1 MPVSTRASNADAHPG
16 RIIMESQQTRRPRKQ
31 IEEDEARAKAVAIA
45 TRKGVEARHREAIA
59 TIATTE
65 DSMEQDEEDLQTHSV
80 RPDLRH
86 IQSSGTAALGVPRS
100 GSEDQTPNRPIGSES
115 EDESS
120 DTVGAM
126 VNDGATEIATEIAT
140 SPIPL
145 PATCVT
151 PTSGRGFDELQDE
164 FEGESEESEDFVPI
178 GYAARKRAEKEKIG
192 SLRSDINA
200 ARTNPHAAPLS
211 KKHKE
216 PVRARKGI
224 KCCDAIVIGGFST
237 DWRAKAKHAPST
249 SRGSVTSGQANTKEG
264 NNGLV
269 SGAFHEDEP
278 YEAPGWAKASKSAT
292 WRGSPQAVNEGSL
305 KARMTAQVGMKLKR
319 AAATMSTGC
328 PTPLPEGDRKR
339 QRKQRYS
346 VADLPFPGG
355 GRGVHTWRRVFLPQ
369 LHGWVGT
376 QEDPFGANCQMEG
389 EIVNI
394 WKRTFPSVPLDQRNR
409 EIVLNVCD
417 NALNNWRS
425 DIGKAG
431 YHAVSDLWEGDSQ
444 FSSEEDI
451 VAYVSDNLTDLRF
464 VYRFPDRLSGR
475 GPFCS
480 VLISKVYAR
489 HLRKISPDGGKYGP
503 QTGGL
508 ALATVAV
515 ERALTLFKTGE
526 DISKANHDDD
536 SGRGATRVP
545 GHGFTDNLW
554 GSRARALVKSTQRL
568 KDSHWSQI
576 QDRASIYLRGTDHDE
591 ENGEDSGGVG
601 AEATSLHAQIE
612 IDWSEECPK
621 GA

>member
-1 MPVSTRASNADAHPG
+1 MPVSTHASNADAHPG

-65 DSMEQDEEDLQTHSV
+65 DSMEQDKEDLQTHSV

-126 VNDGATEIATEIAT
+126 VNDGAMEIATEIAT

-151 PTSGRGFDELQDE
+151 PTSGRGFDKLQDE

-224 KCCDAIVIGGFST
+224 KHCDAIVIGGFST
-237 DWRAKAKHAPST
+237 DWRAKAKHTPST

-292 WRGSPQAVNEGSL
+292 WHGSPQAVNEGSL
-305 KARMTAQVGMKLKR
+305 KA
-319 AAATMSTGC
+319 
-328 PTPLPEGDRKR
+328 
-339 QRKQRYS
+339 
-346 VADLPFPGG
+346 
-355 GRGVHTWRRVFLPQ
+355 GVHTWRRVFLPQ
-369 LHGWVGT
+369 LHGWAGT

-451 VAYVSDNLTDLRF
+451 VAYVSDNLMDLRF

-480 VLISKVYAR
+480 VLILK
-489 HLRKISPDGGKYGP
+489 
-503 QTGGL
+503 TGGL

-515 ERALTLFKTGE
+515 ECALTLFKTGE

-591 ENGEDSGGVG
+591 ENGEDSRGVG

-621 GA
+621 GT

>member
-1 MPVSTRASNADAHPG
+1 MTGLSMGGTDGPLLYPLTIIHPLSDTRASNADAHPG
-16 RIIMESQQTRRPRKQ
+16 CIIMESQQTRRPRKQ

-45 TRKGVEARHREAIA
+45 TRKGVKARHHEAIA
-59 TIATTE
+59 MIATTE

-178 GYAARKRAEKEKIG
+178 GYAARKRAESSGPQKEKIG

-211 KKHKE
+211 RKHKE
-216 PVRARKGI
+216 PVRACKGI
-224 KCCDAIVIGGFST
+224 KRCDAIVIGGFST

-305 KARMTAQVGMKLKR
+305 KARTTAQDVRPHYQRGTGSVNVSKGTQLLTSPFP
-319 AAATMSTGC
+319 AAA
-328 PTPLPEGDRKR
+328 E
-339 QRKQRYS
+339 
-346 VADLPFPGG
+346 VFIPGG
-355 GRGVHTWRRVFLPQ
+355 ECSFLSCMAGRELKKIHLVQ
-369 LHGWVGT
+369 I
-376 QEDPFGANCQMEG
+376 AK
-389 EIVNI
+389 
-394 WKRTFPSVPLDQRNR
+394 WK
-409 EIVLNVCD
+409 CD

-464 VYRFPDRLSGR
+464 VYRFPDRL
-475 GPFCS
+475 
-480 VLISKVYAR
+480 VK
-489 HLRKISPDGGKYGP
+489 
-503 QTGGL
+503 
-508 ALATVAV
+508 
-515 ERALTLFKTGE
+515 RALTLFKTGE

-591 ENGEDSGGVG
+591 ENGEDSRGVG

-612 IDWSEECPK
+612 IDW
-621 GA
+621 